1 MQATGER
8 FISDETWGYRSEIE
22 HRHRYNILKDILAG
36 KKVLDAAC
44 GTGYGTYT
52 LSQWANHV
60 TGIDISAEA
69 IDFCRENYQNRNL
82 SYLQMSVADMKF
94 EDQSFDVIISF
105 ETLEHIPYELQC
117 DFLKEVTRVLKDN
130 GVLIMSTP
138 DRIMAT
144 IAKRGNIN
152 PYHIHEFTTE
162 EYRTFLMSYFPH
174 VKFAAQN
181 LVEMSVISPESEPKG
196 AYDIMFS
203 KHYEGI
209 LPSLFVIGI
218 CSKDKK
224 AFDAANLKGLYMPC
238 IAQYFHEKYDLFT
251 KSCLY
256 RDLGNGFTEKD
267 KLEAKIILNGK
278 NFHVKY
284 VFENNNS
291 QIVRFDT
298 CERCCR
304 IDNFKIISNCN
315 AKITWTNAAICK
327 NDTYIFCTPDP
338 IFELKLENSLQE
350 TLFIEFTGEINALS
364 EMETYQLIKSIPA
377 SESSYIETLDTQCV
391 CYYDTGNGFN
401 ETEKTY
407 SLYEKLRG
415 GGIFSTYFNLPP
427 NTKKFRIDPCLT
439 GNLPVS
445 YEYIK
450 INSKRVDY
458 EERNIV
464 EINGKRCFCNRNPHF
479 IFHFTETEIHIEIKL
494 NSLNTEDF
502 ASYLKSQ

>member
-22 HRHRYNILKDILAG
+22 HRHRYNILKDIVAG

-238 IAQYFHEKYDLFT
+238 L
-251 KSCLY
+251 
-256 RDLGNGFTEKD
+256 
-267 KLEAKIILNGK
+267 
-278 NFHVKY
+278 
-284 VFENNNS
+284 
-291 QIVRFDT
+291 
-298 CERCCR
+298 
-304 IDNFKIISNCN
+304 
-315 AKITWTNAAICK
+315 
-327 NDTYIFCTPDP
+327 
-338 IFELKLENSLQE
+338 SL
-350 TLFIEFTGEINALS
+350 
-364 EMETYQLIKSIPA
+364 
-377 SESSYIETLDTQCV
+377 
-391 CYYDTGNGFN
+391 
-401 ETEKTY
+401 
-407 SLYEKLRG
+407 
-415 GGIFSTYFNLPP
+415 
-427 NTKKFRIDPCLT
+427 
-439 GNLPVS
+439 
-445 YEYIK
+445 
-450 INSKRVDY
+450 
-458 EERNIV
+458 
-464 EINGKRCFCNRNPHF
+464 
-479 IFHFTETEIHIEIKL
+479 IHI
-494 NSLNTEDF
+494 
-502 ASYLKSQ
+502 